1 MNINKLEN
9 WYLHNHRKLPFRQTK
24 DPYHIWVSEVMLQ
37 QTQVETVIPYFERF
51 IKHLP
56 SIHDLAAI
64 DEENLFSLIQGLG
77 YYRRFKNLHKAAK
90 IIVTQHNGVIP
101 SSYKEV
107 RELPGIG
114 DYTAGAIMSIAYN
127 KPYNATD
134 GNVIRVLSRLMNI
147 NDDMRIEKNI
157 KQITAINQNFI
168 EKANPNIYTQ
178 AIMELGALICR
189 PIHPKCKL
197 CPLNSE
203 CQAYKNNLQ
212 STLPFL
218 SKKPEKKL
226 IKYQVFIIRD
236 NNYLYLRKRKEKL
249 LGGMYEFPQ
258 FEEDLLPFDYHVIKV
273 LGYKKHVF
281 THLIWDMK
289 VLEVKLLSKPLDDW
303 IKIAIDD
310 LKLYPMATAHKKI
323 ANLL

>member
-127 KPYNATD
+127 KPFNATD

-273 LGYKKHVF
+273 LGHKKHVF

>member
-9 WYLHNHRKLPFRQTK
+9 WYADHHRKLPFRETK

-51 IKHLP
+51 IKRLP

-64 DEENLFSLIQGLG
+64 EEEKLFSLIQGLG

-90 IIVTQHNGVIP
+90 IVVTQHKGIFP
-101 SSYKEV
+101 SSFKEV
-107 RELPGIG
+107 RKLPGIG

-147 NDDMRIEKNI
+147 NDDMRIDKNK
-157 KQITAINQNFI
+157 KQITAINQSFI

-203 CQAYKNNLQ
+203 CLAYKNNLQ
-212 STLPFL
+212 NTLPNL

-226 IKYQVFIIRD
+226 IQYKVFIIRD

-273 LGYKKHVF
+273 LGHKKHIF
-281 THLIWDMK
+281 THLIWEMK
-289 VLEVKLLSKPLDDW
+289 ALEVKLISEPLDEW
-303 IKIAIDD
+303 IKISIDD